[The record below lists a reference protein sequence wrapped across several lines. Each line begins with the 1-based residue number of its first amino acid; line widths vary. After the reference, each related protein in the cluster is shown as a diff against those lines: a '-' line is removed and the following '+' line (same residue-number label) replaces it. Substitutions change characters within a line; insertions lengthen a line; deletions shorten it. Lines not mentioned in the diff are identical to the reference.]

1 MAVNIVADLS
11 PVERQIDRAIDLL
24 EDPSW
29 LLDVIR
35 REFLIPR
42 IMNAFE
48 TDGKG
53 TWLPT
58 TRPNPI
64 LRDTLAL
71 YNSYTDENAPGNI
84 NIESGTSL
92 TWGSEIPYSVYHEF
106 GTAHLP
112 IRAVV
117 GLLAGS
123 PEEEAILTDII
134 ERAFQERLGSGL

>member
-1 MAVNIVADLS
+1 MAFTIQADLS
-11 PVERQIDRAIDLL
+11 PLERQIDRVIDDLR
-24 EDPSW
+24 DPSW
-29 LLDVIR
+29 LFDIIR

-42 IMNAFE
+42 LMNVFD

-64 LRDTLAL
+64 LRDTRAL
-71 YNSYTDENAPGNI
+71 ERSYTQEGAPGNV
-84 NIESGTSL
+84 NIERGTTL

-117 GLLAGS
+117 GLLAGN
-123 PEEEAILTDII
+123 PEEEQILTGII
-134 ERAFQERLGSGL
+134 ERAFEERFRSGV

>member
-11 PVERQIDRAIDLL
+11 PLEREIDSVIDTLDDL
-24 EDPSW
+24 SW
-29 LLDVIR
+29 LWEVIR
-35 REFLIPR
+35 HEFLIPR
-42 IMNAFE
+42 LMNAFE

-71 YNSYTDENAPGNI
+71 YNSYTDEGATGNV
-84 NIESGTSL
+84 NIERGTSL

-112 IRAVV
+112 VRAVV
-117 GLLAGS
+117 GLLADS
-123 PEEEAILTDII
+123 PEEDAILTDII
-134 ERAFQERLGSGL
+134 ERAFRERFRSGL